1 MFHFILQLL
10 SVLGIWLQT
19 VTEAT
24 FAVDVLLV
32 VLVVVQGQLGV
43 TGFALEATLMPILR
57 DGLDLFSSID
67 GL

>member
-43 TGFALEATLMPILR
+43 TGFALEATLMPIL
-57 DGLDLFSSID
+57 
-67 GL
+67 